1 MFQYLLLPASFILAI
16 LVELGHILSSFWFRY
31 HLLALFFFFD
41 CGLNYFVSFHTMAEI
56 LLFQFLC
63 FPSNHSS
70 YRKFW
75 WVLSCLFGSSVV
87 FFPWSLLSITLTH
100 TSLPLLGASP
110 PETPATSIRIAAAWS
125 LRVPRFKLSPL
136 SSLIHTHP
144 RTSSSPTFSPGQ
156 ALKTPSYQEFRT
168 WASTDFGNPRGSWN
182 QSPMRRAG

>member
-1 MFQYLLLPASFILAI
+1 MLHGLYLSQATRSSMHGFSRSFVDDYL
-16 LVELGHILSSFWFRY
+16 
-31 HLLALFFFFD
+31 
-41 CGLNYFVSFHTMAEI
+41 T
-56 LLFQFLC
+56 
-63 FPSNHSS
+63 
-70 YRKFW
+70 
-75 WVLSCLFGSSVV
+75 WVLRWRKAKHKRSSLKLWLTWNVRSWKVV
-87 FFPWSLLSITLTH
+87 YFYFDDRSLLSITLTH